1 MLLILRYQA
10 IVDKSLKHIMIQKNN
25 ALRRRLKLLTKKY
38 LIIVAWSKRLTA
50 IQKLK
55 LLKTRYL
62 VLLH

>member
-55 LLKTRYL
+55 
-62 VLLH
+62 